1 MDVVLHLADEY
12 ILDSVWAALWPAHF
26 RGASIPKPATPSQS
40 AVANLST
47 HLSGWG
53 AQRVLETEW
62 GTHAGKA
69 MSALP
74 RDSMIR

>member
-12 ILDSVWAALWPAHF
+12 ILDSVWAALWPAHI
-26 RGASIPKPATPSQS
+26 RAPLPKLATPSQS
-40 AVANLST
+40 AVANLSA
-47 HLSGWG
+47 HLTGWG
-53 AQRVLETEW
+53 TQRVLETEW
-62 GTHAGKA
+62 TSHAGKA